1 MAIGYAGNTGSSF
14 GYGTDPG
21 RMLDANNLGDVPST
35 VGGIVGAALGTV
47 GGSFLPGFGNAVGGA
62 FGGAVGGY
70 LGNTLLSFFDEEE
83 EEQQMVQQRAPTP
96 YLPQPMPYQSPGMPQ
111 NLSQQYGVQNPY
123 GFG

>member
-1 MAIGYAGNTGSSF
+1 MAVGYTGSPLF
-14 GYGTDPG
+14 GFGTDPS
-21 RMLDANNLGDVPST
+21 RMIDANNLGNAPST
-35 VGGIVGAALGTV
+35 AGGLFGATIGAM
-47 GGSFLPGFGNAVGGA
+47 GGSFFPGVGNAVGGA
-62 FGGAVGGY
+62 VGG
-70 LGNTLLSFFDEEE
+70 LIGNTLLSFFDEEE